1 MDPSQ
6 TYAERELKSELAR
19 YCLPAANRDP
29 NRKLVWVNSI
39 CILFLLIGL
48 VGAKPASI
56 NIQTPPP
63 IEEVIP
69 AVLEP
74 LPPPPTRI
82 EAQQNPDDNNQDKPE
97 VPQVVVVTPE
107 SPAINFSIPTIGN
120 LVVPNVMAIAP
131 STASLK
137 PLAPVRSRFLAING
151 TGASGDRPFPKT
163 YPAIAKTLGQQGTV
177 LLSMQVD
184 ENGSITA
191 IEVKESSGFSILDRS
206 ALDYVKRHW
215 ILPAG
220 AAGRIFEAPI
230 RYVLTQ

>member
-19 YCLPAANRDP
+19 FCLPAANRDP

-39 CILFLLIGL
+39 CLLFLLIGL
-48 VGAKPASI
+48 VGAKPAAI
-56 NIQTPPP
+56 NIQAPPP

-82 EAQQNPDDNNQDKPE
+82 DAQQNPEENNQDKPE

-120 LVVPNVMAIAP
+120 LIVPNAVAAAP
-131 STASLK
+131 PTASLK
-137 PLAPVRSRFLAING
+137 PLAPVRSGPMAISSSG
-151 TGASGDRPFPKT
+151 KGGDRPAPTT
-163 YPAIAKTLGQQGTV
+163 YPPIAKSLGQQGTV
-177 LLSMQVD
+177 LLSMSVD
-184 ENGSITA
+184 ANGTITA
-191 IEVKESSGFSILDRS
+191 IDVKESSGFPILDRS
-206 ALDYVKRHW
+206 ALEFVKRHW

-230 RYVLTQ
+230 KYELK